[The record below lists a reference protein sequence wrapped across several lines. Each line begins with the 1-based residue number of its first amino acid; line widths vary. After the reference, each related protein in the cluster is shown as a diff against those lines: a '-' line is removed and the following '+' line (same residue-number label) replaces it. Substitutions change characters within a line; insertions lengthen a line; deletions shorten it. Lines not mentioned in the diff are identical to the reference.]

1 MILSRITKK
10 ESKTAVI
17 KVFGGLDRRDKISDS
32 SLSEM
37 TNMSAE
43 AIPALSPRRARSHI
57 ADVSGATAIVA
68 PEYTGGALTS
78 FTGVRGN
85 KFYYNGT
92 AVGGTLTN
100 GEKSIAD
107 FNGKICI
114 FPDKVYY
121 DYVPSP
127 DDGSVAA
134 SLVSMEKAIDVT
146 GPVFYSSKNDT
157 TGEYTAY
164 ISKSG
169 AEFDSNFEVGDSI
182 VISGCK
188 TTQNNTRS
196 IESRRDYAADDEIV
210 SAVADSVSANRIDLI
225 LYNKRGERVCF
236 KSATESGSITLKKAV
251 PDMNFICVHNNR
263 LWGTAASGEY
273 IYASKLGDC
282 TNFNSFQGLSDD
294 SWYSYVA
301 TGGDFTGICS
311 YRMAVVAFKRNC
323 IHHVYGDAPVNF
335 SIPKQTFG
343 GCIDGRSICEIQG
356 VLYYL
361 AQDGF
366 YAYTGGE
373 PYAVAPQL
381 KLKYSSCAGGTDGRH
396 YYAAAKCDN
405 DSCDVLVYTPSLN
418 VWVREDDTPFEDFC
432 SYNGSV
438 YGIADGEMWR
448 LDCGGEEQFSWSVVS
463 KRFTYDM
470 IEHKGLSCLRIRA
483 ELEPNVYADV
493 SVSLDGKEFTNFG
506 RISNNE
512 NQKKFSVWRI
522 PIRFGK
528 CNSFRIQL
536 NGVGAAVIHDIE
548 ITSHNGGKIYG

>member
-1 MILSRITKK
+1 MILPRITKK

-92 AVGGTLTN
+92 AVGGTLTD

-121 DYVPSP
+121 DYVPSS
-127 DDGSVAA
+127 DDGSVAT

-373 PYAVAPQL
+373 PYAVA
-381 KLKYSSCAGGTDGRH
+381 GRR
-396 YYAAAKCDN
+396 
-405 DSCDVLVYTPSLN
+405 
-418 VWVREDDTPFEDFC
+418 WDF
-432 SYNGSV
+432 
-438 YGIADGEMWR
+438 R
-448 LDCGGEEQFSWSVVS
+448 Q
-463 KRFTYDM
+463 
-470 IEHKGLSCLRIRA
+470 
-483 ELEPNVYADV
+483 
-493 SVSLDGKEFTNFG
+493 
-506 RISNNE
+506 
-512 NQKKFSVWRI
+512 
-522 PIRFGK
+522 
-528 CNSFRIQL
+528 
-536 NGVGAAVIHDIE
+536 
-548 ITSHNGGKIYG
+548 

>member
-1 MILSRITKK
+1 MILPRITKK

-92 AVGGTLTN
+92 AVGGTLTD

-196 IESRRDYAADDEIV
+196 IESRRDYAADD
-210 SAVADSVSANRIDLI
+210 
-225 LYNKRGERVCF
+225 
-236 KSATESGSITLKKAV
+236 
-251 PDMNFICVHNNR
+251 
-263 LWGTAASGEY
+263 
-273 IYASKLGDC
+273 
-282 TNFNSFQGLSDD
+282 
-294 SWYSYVA
+294 
-301 TGGDFTGICS
+301 
-311 YRMAVVAFKRNC
+311 
-323 IHHVYGDAPVNF
+323 
-335 SIPKQTFG
+335 
-343 GCIDGRSICEIQG
+343 
-356 VLYYL
+356 
-361 AQDGF
+361 
-366 YAYTGGE
+366 
-373 PYAVAPQL
+373 
-381 KLKYSSCAGGTDGRH
+381 
-396 YYAAAKCDN
+396 
-405 DSCDVLVYTPSLN
+405 
-418 VWVREDDTPFEDFC
+418 
-432 SYNGSV
+432 
-438 YGIADGEMWR
+438 
-448 LDCGGEEQFSWSVVS
+448 
-463 KRFTYDM
+463 
-470 IEHKGLSCLRIRA
+470 
-483 ELEPNVYADV
+483 
-493 SVSLDGKEFTNFG
+493 
-506 RISNNE
+506 
-512 NQKKFSVWRI
+512 
-522 PIRFGK
+522 
-528 CNSFRIQL
+528 
-536 NGVGAAVIHDIE
+536 
-548 ITSHNGGKIYG
+548 